1 MRNDMKEVIETTAQA
16 GGAAGVEAGNSVGNN
31 AGNSVGGGQSDTTRP
46 ATGATLAAALFA
58 PRSVALIGAS
68 SDIAKNTARPMRFMR
83 KHGYG
88 GSLYP
93 INATRAE
100 VLGEKAYPSLAAVP
114 GPVDHAF
121 VMVPGSQVEAALAQC
136 AASGV
141 KVVTVFSDGFAETG
155 EAGMAAQ
162 QALVRKAAEAGVRLV
177 GPNSIGVVN
186 VAAGAV
192 LSVNAVF
199 EMDELHAGPISL
211 VSQSGSMLGA
221 LLSRGAARGLGF
233 AKLASVGNESDV
245 GVGELVDLLVDDAE
259 TGVILLF
266 LETIRDAAVL
276 GPALRRARAAG
287 KPVITYKL
295 GRSAQGEALAQSH
308 TGALAGND
316 AAVDAFLRKHGVMRV
331 EMLETLFEAAPLAQ
345 RYGSRVPALAR
356 PPRVAVVTT
365 TGGGAATVV
374 DRLGLSGIEAV
385 APPDAFIAHMAARG
399 VRIRQTPIIDLTLA
413 ATSAQYKDLVE
424 QLLQSDWCDAV
435 LCVAGSSAQFHPEL
449 AVRPIVEAAGSG
461 AGKPLLA
468 FLAPEAAASL
478 RVLQAAG
485 VAAFRTP
492 EACADAL
499 AQLFQAARAPADSGD
514 APAPQAWPRGL
525 PLAGDLSEYEAA
537 QVFAALG
544 VPIAPLA
551 LVPAGEAHHGIPY
564 PVVAK
569 ICSRDILHKT
579 DVGGVRVGVR
589 DTRELEQAGAAILA
603 SVARAAPAARLDG
616 ILVQRMEDKLL
627 ELMLGYRDD
636 PLVGPVVMLGAG
648 GIAAE
653 LHADVSLRPAPVTRE
668 EAVEMIGEVR
678 STALVRGFRGLPR
691 GDMDALADAIVRFSR
706 LAALHEVR
714 VREAEIN
721 PLFVRADG
729 VVGVDCVVRLA
740 EAGAQ
745 DAQDARH

>member
-1 MRNDMKEVIETTAQA
+1 MSEMIAQA
-16 GGAAGVEAGNSVGNN
+16 SGEAGAQAAEEGRDP
-31 AGNSVGGGQSDTTRP
+31 ARP
-46 ATGATLAAALFA
+46 ATGAALARALFA
-58 PRSVALIGAS
+58 PRSVALVGAS
-68 SDIAKNTARPMRFMR
+68 GDIAKNTARPMRFMR
-83 KHGYG
+83 KHGYR

-93 INATRAE
+93 INATRGE
-100 VLGEKAYPSLAAVP
+100 VLGERAYPSLAAVP
-114 GPVDHAF
+114 GAVDHAF
-121 VMVPGSQVEAALAQC
+121 VMVPGSQVEAVLAQC
-136 AASGV
+136 AAKGV
-141 KVVTVFSDGFAETG
+141 KVATVFSDGFAETG

-162 QALVRKAAEAGVRLV
+162 QALVRKAAEMGVRVV

-186 VAAGAV
+186 VASGAV

-245 GVGELVDLLVDDAE
+245 GVGELVDLLVDDAQ

-276 GPALRRARAAG
+276 GPALRRAHAAG
-287 KPVITYKL
+287 KPVIAYKL

-316 AAVDAFLRKHGVMRV
+316 AAVGAFLRKHGVMRV

-345 RYGSRVPALAR
+345 RYGGRVPALAR
-356 PPRVAVVTT
+356 QPRVAVVTT

-374 DRLGLSGIEAV
+374 DRLGLSRIEAV
-385 APPDAFIAHMAARG
+385 APPDAFVAHMAARG

-413 ATSAQYKDLVE
+413 ATSAQYKDLVG
-424 QLLQSDWCDAV
+424 QLLRSDWCDAV

-449 AVRPIVEAAGSG
+449 AVRPIVEAAAGG

-468 FLAPEAAASL
+468 FLAPEAPASL

-492 EACADAL
+492 EACADVL
-499 AQLFQAARAPADSGD
+499 AQLFQAARARTDAGD
-514 APAPQAWPRGL
+514 APAPQAWPQGL
-525 PLAGDLSEYEAA
+525 PLAGSLSEYEAA
-537 QVFAALG
+537 RAFAALG

-551 LVPAGEAHHGIPY
+551 LLVPGGESRHGIPY

-589 DTRELEQAGAAILA
+589 DTGELEHAAAAILA
-603 SVARAAPAARLDG
+603 SVERAAPGARLDG

-636 PLVGPVVMLGAG
+636 PLVGPIVMLGAG

-706 LAALHEVR
+706 LAALRGVR
-714 VREAEIN
+714 VQEAEIN

-729 VVGVDCVVRLA
+729 VVGVDCVLRLA
-740 EAGAQ
+740 EAG
-745 DAQDARH
+745 

>member
-1 MRNDMKEVIETTAQA
+1 MSEVTETTAAAEAIEVAEAADAADAAAQA
-16 GGAAGVEAGNSVGNN
+16 AAA
-31 AGNSVGGGQSDTTRP
+31 AARP
-46 ATGATLAAALFA
+46 AVGAELARALFA
-58 PRSVALIGAS
+58 PRSVALVGAS
-68 SDIAKNTARPMRFMR
+68 SDITKNTARPMRFMR
-83 KHGYG
+83 KHGYR

-100 VLGEKAYPSLAAVP
+100 VLGEQAYPSLAAVP

-121 VMVPGSQVEAALAQC
+121 VMVPGSQVEATLAQC
-136 AASGV
+136 AARGV

-162 QALVRKAAEAGVRLV
+162 QALVRKAAQTGVRLV

-199 EMDELHAGPISL
+199 EMDELHAGPISV

-287 KPVITYKL
+287 KPVIAYKL

-345 RYGSRVPALAR
+345 RYGSRVPALPRA
-356 PPRVAVVTT
+356 PRVAVVTT

-374 DRLGLSGIEAV
+374 DRLGLSHIEAV

-424 QLLQSDWCDAV
+424 QLLLSDWCDAV

-499 AQLFQAARAPADSGD
+499 AQLFQAARAPAAGADES
-514 APAPQAWPRGL
+514 AAPQAWPQGL

-537 QVFAALG
+537 QAFTALG

-551 LVPAGEAHHGIPY
+551 LVPAGTCHHGIPY

-589 DTRELEQAGAAILA
+589 DTEELRHATEAILA
-603 SVARAAPAARLDG
+603 SVARAAPDARLDG

-636 PLVGPVVMLGAG
+636 ALVGPIVMLGAG

-668 EAVEMIGEVR
+668 EAVEMIDEVR

-691 GDMDALADAIVRFSR
+691 GDVDALADAIVRFSR
-706 LAALHEVR
+706 LAALRGVR
-714 VREAEIN
+714 VQEAEIN

-729 VVGVDCVVRLA
+729 VVGVDCVLRLA
-740 EAGAQ
+740 
-745 DAQDARH
+745 DARDRATGQH